1 MLDRDYF
8 TVPAGEIRAVEAVLT
23 VVGGRIGFATGEHAA
38 LMAPLPAL
46 RPDWSPVN
54 RFGGFWRAS

>member
-8 TVPAGEIRAVEAVLT
+8 AVPEAEIRAVESVLT
-23 VVGGRIGFATGEHAA
+23 VVGGRIGFAAAEHAP

-46 RPDWSPVN
+46 EPDWSPVN
-54 RFGGFWRAS
+54 RHGGFWRQA